1 MVLSKLKVTDYGW
14 YSSKFMQKHLK
25 VSGCELMHLRE
36 KGRLEFKKSGN
47 AFLYRL
53 PSDYSLLQH
62 PLGLQLLNWYKSRH
76 PFNISNTPQSEETI
90 RSLEKLV
97 AEVLIP
103 VGNKFGPLQI
113 TYGFTS
119 AELTKYIAKNSPAGT
134 APKLDQHASCEVNS
148 KNNHYC
154 ERYGAACDFVVDS
167 NKNIMHL
174 VAEWIN
180 DNLSFDRIYF
190 YGTDRPIH
198 ISVGPDNS
206 KFIQM
211 MGTSSTGKRVPM
223 RNGSNIK
230 FLELWDK

>member
-1 MVLSKLKVTDYGW
+1 
-14 YSSKFMQKHLK
+14 
-25 VSGCELMHLRE
+25 MHLRE
-36 KGRLEFKKSGN
+36 KGRLEFKKLGN
-47 AFLYRL
+47 AFLYQL

-62 PLGLQLLNWYKSRH
+62 PIGLQLLNWYKNRH
-76 PFNISNTPQSEETI
+76 PLDINNTPQSAETI

-103 VGNKFGPLQI
+103 VENQFGSLQI

-119 AELTKYIAKNSPAGT
+119 AELTKYIAKNSPAGI

-154 ERYGAACDFVVDS
+154 KRKGAACDFVVDS
-167 NKNIMHL
+167 NRNTMHL

-180 DNLSFDRIYF
+180 ENLSIDRIYF
-190 YGTDRPIH
+190 YGADRPIH

-206 KFIQM
+206 KFIQI
-211 MGTSSTGKRVPM
+211 MGTSTTGKRVPM

-230 FLELWDK
+230 FLDIWEK

>member
-1 MVLSKLKVTDYGW
+1 
-14 YSSKFMQKHLK
+14 MQKHLK

-47 AFLYRL
+47 AFLYQL
-53 PSDYSLLQH
+53 PPGYSLLQH
-62 PLGLQLLNWYKSRH
+62 PLGLQLINWYKSSH
-76 PFNISNTPQSEETI
+76 PLEINNTTQSSETI
-90 RSLEKLV
+90 KSLEKLV

-103 VGNKFGPLQI
+103 VENQFGPLQI

-148 KNNHYC
+148 KSNLYC
-154 ERYGAACDFVVDS
+154 VRYGAACDFVVNDIES
-167 NKNIMHL
+167 MHL

-198 ISVGPDNS
+198 VSVGPDNS
-206 KFIQM
+206 KFIQI

-223 RNGSNIK
+223 LNGSNIK
-230 FLELWDK
+230 FLDLWEK